1 MTKCPYNPVDLS
13 LCWNFDCS
21 HHFKQVATYTWIKT
35 FSTSNSLIGKTAIRV
50 RKYSIEEVYKRNT
63 HNDFFFFFNLISMV

>member
-1 MTKCPYNPVDLS
+1 MNEV
-13 LCWNFDCS
+13 
-21 HHFKQVATYTWIKT
+21 V

-63 HNDFFFFFNLISMV
+63 HNDFFFFLNLISIV